1 MKKDQQKLL
10 IFGGSGAIGQAI
22 TEKFKINGWLVYV
35 VTRKPSPPHEK
46 TLIVWDVLNADQP
59 PSELSHAGPFDA
71 VVWAQGDNLNDSIYS
86 FNRLDH
92 EKIYAANVTFILESL
107 HTLLDGGLLTKPAH
121 LCVLSSIW
129 QDVSRQCKLSYSV
142 SKSALHGLVL
152 ALANDMAVDGHLVN
166 AVLPGAIDTPMTRQ
180 NLSPEQIKKIAES
193 TYFKKLPQLG
203 DVTNAVYFLC
213 SKENTGITGQFMKVD
228 LGFSDVRNF

>member
-1 MKKDQQKLL
+1 MTKDQQKVL
-10 IFGGSGAIGQAI
+10 IFGGNGAIGQAI
-22 TEKFKINGWLVYV
+22 AETFKTNGWSVYV
-35 VTRKPSPPHEK
+35 VTRKPSSLHEK
-46 TLIVWDVLNADQP
+46 TLIVWDVLNADQA
-59 PSELSHAGPFDA
+59 PSELIHSGPFDA

-107 HTLLDGGLLTKPAH
+107 HILLDGGLLTKSAH
-121 LCVLSSIW
+121 LCILSSIW
-129 QDVSRQCKLSYSV
+129 QDISRQCKLSYSV

-166 AVLPGAIDTPMTRQ
+166 AVLPGAVDTPMTRQ
-180 NLSPEQIKKIAES
+180 NLSSEQIKKIAES
-193 TYFKKLPQLG
+193 THFKKLPQLM